1 MDDRSFDDITL
12 KFVFSSLKIS
22 TFHFSALLINTLLV
36 HRRRQNMVEYSD
48 ALGCPLCASFSS
60 NHILSLSPLI
70 CPEQAHG
77 NMESAYCVNSIV
89 ASITKK

>member
-1 MDDRSFDDITL
+1 
-12 KFVFSSLKIS
+12 
-22 TFHFSALLINTLLV
+22 
-36 HRRRQNMVEYSD
+36 MVEYSD

-70 CPEQAHG
+70 CPEQVHG

-89 ASITKK
+89 ASITKKWKMRQRSWVLISLGNEKDYVKWLETLIGNLALEAGVF